1 MHTMEK
7 DSGQIEN
14 YTVIDLEMTGLT
26 PKQDKVIEIGAVK
39 VRGGEVT
46 DTYAVLVNPKRP
58 ISEKVVELT
67 GITDAMAATG
77 EDEDTAMQ
85 QLLAFIGTDILVGH
99 NVSFDYSFLKQWA
112 VNHRIPLELS
122 ACDTLHLAR
131 ALLAPEQ
138 SKKLEALCAYFHIER
153 ANAHRALYD
162 AMETQKIFECLKEMA
177 AEQPQLLAPRVL
189 TYKAKR
195 QTPAT
200 EHQKQRLR
208 ELLAESHLEDTIC
221 WETLTRSEASRL
233 QDKIRSGKLV
243 ISQ

>member
-1 MHTMEK
+1 MEK

-39 VRGGEVT
+39 VRAGKVA

-58 ISEKVVELT
+58 IPEKVVELT
-67 GITDAMAATG
+67 GITDAMVATG
-77 EDEDTAMQ
+77 EDEDTAME

-122 ACDTLHLAR
+122 ACDTLRLAR
-131 ALLAPEQ
+131 ELLAPEQ
-138 SKKLEALCAYFHIER
+138 PKNLEALCEYFDIER

-162 AMETQKIFECLKEMA
+162 ALETQKIFEYLKEMA
-177 AEQPQLLAPRVL
+177 AEKPQLLAPRVL
-189 TYKAKR
+189 IYKAKR

-200 EHQKQRLR
+200 EHQKQRLK
-208 ELLAESHLEDTIC
+208 ELLAESQLEDTIC